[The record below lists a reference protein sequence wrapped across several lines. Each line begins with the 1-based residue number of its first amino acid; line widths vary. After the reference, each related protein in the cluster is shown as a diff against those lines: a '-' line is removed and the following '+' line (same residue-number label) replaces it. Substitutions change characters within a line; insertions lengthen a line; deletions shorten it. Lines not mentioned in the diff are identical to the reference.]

1 MRILMY
7 GRAGDRR
14 LGVMYEDQ
22 VVDVHDLSREAGLD
36 PFQGSVLDVVLAG
49 GEKLAAVH
57 DVLTR
62 TENRSSVR
70 SASLPLD
77 RVDIRAPLDPPIG
90 NVIAIGRNYP
100 EHAAESARALGREVE
115 RPTVFTKAQTSI
127 VGPHDDVV
135 VDSNATSQP
144 DWEAELGVVIGRRGL
159 NVPVKSGLDYVFGY
173 TVINDVSARDVQF
186 GWGGQFFKGK
196 SLDTFCPMGPW
207 IVTKDEVPDPQRLRV
222 TLRVNGVTKQD
233 ASTADMI
240 FPVAEIVSQLSLG
253 MTLLPG
259 MIIATGTPSGVGFA
273 REPKEFLQNGDLMET
288 EVVGVGS
295 LRNRI
300 VYRGG
305 Q

>member
-1 MRILMY
+1 MP
-7 GRAGDRR
+7 
-14 LGVMYEDQ
+14 V
-22 VVDVHDLSREAGLD
+22 
-36 PFQGSVLDVVLAG
+36 
-49 GEKLAAVH
+49 
-57 DVLTR
+57 
-62 TENRSSVR
+62 
-70 SASLPLD
+70 D
-77 RVDIRAPLDPPIG
+77 RVEIRAPLDSPVG

-127 VGPHDDVV
+127 VGPRQDVV
-135 VDSNATSQP
+135 VDPKVTSQP
-144 DWEAELGVVIGRRGL
+144 DWEAELGVVIGRRAV
-159 NVPVKSGLDYVFGY
+159 NVPVESGLDYVFGY

-207 IVTKDEVPDPQRLRV
+207 IVTKDEVPDPQSLRV

-288 EVVGVGS
+288 EVVGLGT

-300 VYRGG
+300 VYR
-305 Q
+305 

>member
-7 GRAGDRR
+7 DRAGDRR
-14 LGVMYEDQ
+14 LGLMYEDQ
-22 VVDVHDLSREAGLD
+22 VVDVHDLSRAVGLD
-36 PFQGSVLDVVLAG
+36 PFEGSVLDVVRSG
-49 GEKLAAVH
+49 MNSLAAV
-57 DVLTR
+57 
-62 TENRSSVR
+62 TEILANRENLSLIA
-70 SASLPLD
+70 SAATPFESAE
-77 RVDIRAPLDPPIG
+77 VRAPLDPPIG

-127 VGPHDDVV
+127 IGPQGDVV
-135 VDSNATSQP
+135 VDPQVTSQP
-144 DWEAELGVVIGRRGL
+144 DWEAELGVVIGRRAL
-159 NVPVKSGLDYVFGY
+159 NVPIESGLDYVFGY

-207 IVTKDEVPDPQRLRV
+207 IVTTDEVPDPQDLQIS
-222 TLRVNGVTKQD
+222 LRVNGETKQD
-233 ASTADMI
+233 ATTADMI

-259 MIIATGTPSGVGFA
+259 MVIATGTPSGVGFA
-273 REPKEFLQNGDLMET
+273 REPKGFLKNGDLMET
-288 EVVGVGS
+288 EVSGVGY

-300 VYRGG
+300 VYC
-305 Q
+305 